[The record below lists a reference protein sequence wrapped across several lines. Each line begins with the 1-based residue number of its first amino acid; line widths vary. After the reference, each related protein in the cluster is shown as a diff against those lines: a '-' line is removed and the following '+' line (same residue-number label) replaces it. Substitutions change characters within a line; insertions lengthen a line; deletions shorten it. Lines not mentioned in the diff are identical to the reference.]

1 MRELTC
7 IIVDDHSFAI
17 TLLKGYVT
25 KFSELKLLDTFTD
38 PALARTYIDEH
49 KGIDILFTD
58 VDMPNISGI
67 ELVESI
73 YTKVNHVVFVT
84 SHFKHELRP
93 KVVGKWHYLFKPS
106 SLENFREVFLE
117 IQSGYK

>member
-17 TLLKGYVT
+17 TLLKAYLT
-25 KFSELKLLDTFTD
+25 QFSELKLLDTFTD
-38 PALARTYIDEH
+38 PVLARTYINEH

-58 VDMPNISGI
+58 VEMPKISGI

-73 YTKVNHVVFVT
+73 STKVNHVVFVT
-84 SHFKHELRP
+84 SRFRHELRP
-93 KVVGKWHYLFKPS
+93 KMVGKWHYLFKPS
-106 SLENFREVFLE
+106 RLEEFREVFLE
-117 IQSGYK
+117 IQSEYK